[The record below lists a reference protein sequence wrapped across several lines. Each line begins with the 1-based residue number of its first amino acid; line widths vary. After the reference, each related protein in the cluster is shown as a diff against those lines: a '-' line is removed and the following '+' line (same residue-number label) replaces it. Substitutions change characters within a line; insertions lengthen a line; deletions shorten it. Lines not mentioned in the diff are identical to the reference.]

1 MKTKEALKIAPPPIP
16 EEKAV
21 SPYDI
26 IICRAGTIGCL
37 HAIINP
43 KPIADKI
50 EILLDELGLGKH
62 IKTKAKGKLLYHMK
76 FKIALA
82 GCPNAC
88 PQPQI
93 KTFGISGQARPA
105 ATDAHCVECIKC
117 VDICKEDGAIKIIDA
132 RPVFDYSLCVLC
144 DDCAE
149 VCPTESIVIE
159 KKGFKVMAN
168 GKLGRHPKLADVI
181 KEVATEDE
189 IYEILKDVVEE
200 YINQSSNS

>member
-1 MKTKEALKIAPPPIP
+1 MKTKESLKIAPLPTP

-26 IICRAGTIGCL
+26 VICRAGTIGCP

-50 EILLDELGLGKH
+50 EALLDELGLGEH
-62 IKTKAKGKLLYHMK
+62 IKAKARGKLLYHMK
-76 FKIALA
+76 FKVALA
-82 GCPNAC
+82 GCPNSC
-88 PQPQI
+88 SQPQI
-93 KTFGISGQARPA
+93 KTFGISGQSRPV
-105 ATDAHCVECIKC
+105 ATDAPCTECMQCVE
-117 VDICKEDGAIKIIDA
+117 ICKEEGAVKIEDTK
-132 RPVFDYSLCVLC
+132 PVFDYSLCVLC

-159 KKGFKVMAN
+159 KRGAKVMAN

-181 KEVATEDE
+181 KELASEDE
-189 IYEILKDVVEE
+189 IYEILKEVAEE
-200 YINQSSNS
+200 YMHQSSNR